1 MKKRSLFF
9 AAGILCAV
17 SVLTACGKNYYFA
30 GRNLPP
36 SGVLNRVL
44 VAVQNPSAL
53 AQGELLFDD
62 AFYDIRHSYNNQTN
76 TFSISGYS
84 GKLPVSIQNMP
95 EEQQGAVYAIGDGS
109 LTVID
114 YSGEKVKST
123 FSASNLGGISQSV
136 FVSRDLNYAYAAA
149 QSSHSLTVYDHG
161 SPVSLNLPGVYR
173 VSVNPGNT
181 VVLAFVQNTNNV
193 YSLVHLNDSQRQAAV
208 NNPNWN
214 GAVDCEPQNL
224 PTYCVFPVATNN
236 GASFDRP
243 VKAVFSADGSAAWVL
258 NCGPECGGTT
268 AGVTKIPITSSALN
282 PSGVGA
288 SGIALVATQ
297 TIAVPGG
304 ATNGVFDGNT
314 FYVAGQAVLT
324 AGNTYTVAGQQ
335 VQGGS
340 NLLTGYLSVINTLTG
355 QVTGQYSI
363 SDGTHNKMILADDN
377 TLWIG
382 STQCESG
389 ERYNLSQT
397 TAPGT
402 PFGCITMFN
411 TANNTALIESF
422 KGDGT
427 GIAAVTGLH
436 KVYTAEGG
444 QVYIYNTSD
453 GSARDN
459 SNVTVT
465 GTAYDVAY
473 MDAGS
478 DGNNTTY

>member
-1 MKKRSLFF
+1 LKKRSLLL
-9 AAGILCAV
+9 AAAILCAL

-53 AQGELLFDD
+53 SQGELLFDD
-62 AFYDIRHSYNNQTN
+62 AFYDIRHAYNNVTVN
-76 TFSISGYS
+76 FSISGYS

-95 EEQQGAVYAIGDGS
+95 EEQQGAVYSVGDGN
-109 LTVID
+109 LTIID
-114 YSGEKVKST
+114 YSQEKVKS
-123 FSASNLGGISQSV
+123 SLSSSNLGGLAQSV
-136 FVSRDLNYAYAAA
+136 FISKDLNYAYAAA
-149 QSSHSLTVYDHG
+149 QSAHSLTVYDHG
-161 SPVSLNLPGVYR
+161 STVSLNLPGVYR
-173 VSVNPGNT
+173 VSMNSGNT

-193 YSLVHLNDSQRQAAV
+193 YSLVHLNNDQRQAAI

-224 PTYCVFPVATNN
+224 PTYCVFPVSTSN
-236 GASFDRP
+236 GATFDRP
-243 VKAVFSADGSAAWVL
+243 IKAVFSADGSTAWVL
-258 NCGPECGGTT
+258 NCGPECGGTS
-268 AGVTKIPITSSALN
+268 AGVTKIPITSASLN

-324 AGNTYTVAGQQ
+324 PGNTYTVAGQQ
-335 VQGGS
+335 VQGN
-340 NLLTGYLSVINTLTG
+340 NLLAGYLSVINTLTG

-382 STQCESG
+382 STQHW
-389 ERYNLSQT
+389 LSLT
-397 TAPGT
+397 KA
-402 PFGCITMFN
+402 
-411 TANNTALIESF
+411 
-422 KGDGT
+422 T
-427 GIAAVTGLH
+427 GPELLL
-436 KVYTAEGG
+436 
-444 QVYIYNTSD
+444 
-453 GSARDN
+453 
-459 SNVTVT
+459 
-465 GTAYDVAY
+465 
-473 MDAGS
+473 
-478 DGNNTTY
+478 

>member
-1 MKKRSLFF
+1 LKKRSLLL
-9 AAGILCAV
+9 AVGILCAV

-44 VAVQNPSAL
+44 VAVQNPSPL
-53 AQGELLFDD
+53 SQGALLFDD
-62 AFYDIRHSYNNQTN
+62 AFYDIRHSYNNQTA

-84 GKLPVSIQNMP
+84 GKLPVTIQNMP
-95 EEQQGAVYAIGDGS
+95 EEQQGAIYSIGDGN
-109 LTVID
+109 LTIVD
-114 YSGEKVKST
+114 YGGEKVKST
-123 FSASNLGGISQSV
+123 IGASNLGGISQSA
-136 FVSRDLNYAYAAA
+136 FVSRDLLYAYAAL
-149 QSSHSLTVYDHG
+149 QSAHSLTVYDHG
-161 SPVSLNLPGVYR
+161 SSVSLNLPGVYR
-173 VSVNPGNT
+173 ISMNPGNT
-181 VVLAFVQNTNNV
+181 VVLAFVQNTNDV
-193 YSLVHLNDSQRQAAV
+193 YSLVHLNDDQRQAAI
-208 NNPNWN
+208 NNPHWN
-214 GAVDCEPQNL
+214 GAQDCEPQNL
-224 PTYCVFPVATNN
+224 PTYCVFPVATSN

-243 VKAVFSADGSAAWVL
+243 IKAVFSADGSAAYVM

-268 AGVTKIPITSSALN
+268 AGITKIPITSSSLN

-314 FYVAGQAVLT
+314 LY
-324 AGNTYTVAGQQ
+324 VAGQQ
-335 VQGGS
+335 VQSDG
-340 NLLTGYLSVINTLTG
+340 LLAGYLSVVNTLTA

-382 STQCESG
+382 SVQCESG
-389 ERYNLSQT
+389 ERYKLSQT

-402 PFGCITMFN
+402 TFGCITMFN
-411 TANNTALIESF
+411 TGNNSVLVESF

-436 KVYTAEGG
+436 KVYTTEGG

>member
-1 MKKRSLFF
+1 M
-9 AAGILCAV
+9 

-224 PTYCVFPVATNN
+224 PT
-236 GASFDRP
+236 
-243 VKAVFSADGSAAWVL
+243 
-258 NCGPECGGTT
+258 
-268 AGVTKIPITSSALN
+268 
-282 PSGVGA
+282 
-288 SGIALVATQ
+288 
-297 TIAVPGG
+297 
-304 ATNGVFDGNT
+304 
-314 FYVAGQAVLT
+314 
-324 AGNTYTVAGQQ
+324 
-335 VQGGS
+335 
-340 NLLTGYLSVINTLTG
+340 
-355 QVTGQYSI
+355 
-363 SDGTHNKMILADDN
+363 
-377 TLWIG
+377 
-382 STQCESG
+382 
-389 ERYNLSQT
+389 
-397 TAPGT
+397 
-402 PFGCITMFN
+402 
-411 TANNTALIESF
+411 
-422 KGDGT
+422 
-427 GIAAVTGLH
+427 
-436 KVYTAEGG
+436 
-444 QVYIYNTSD
+444 
-453 GSARDN
+453 
-459 SNVTVT
+459 
-465 GTAYDVAY
+465 
-473 MDAGS
+473 
-478 DGNNTTY
+478 